1 MDILDANSRYLQM
14 GSANMQDNIRDP
26 KLTMSDGLYRF
37 DHPDSDIFLPRPVRT
52 ASVRTLGD
60 YIRHLQEV
68 PEQPDESNKS
78 SESNQPDFTSDADTI
93 VYTAA
98 TCVCTTG
105 NEQSD
110 CESCDQPIDDGFAD
124 NIQYAHLD
132 PTGTSE
138 GNEPEVRGW
147 PCVVIGAEGRRNSA
161 EDESVSG
168 SQHQSGDTP

>member
-1 MDILDANSRYLQM
+1 MPGSVWAADI
-14 GSANMQDNIRDP
+14 
-26 KLTMSDGLYRF
+26 
-37 DHPDSDIFLPRPVRT
+37 
-52 ASVRTLGD
+52 RTLGD

-68 PEQPDESNKS
+68 PEQSNESDKPGQS
-78 SESNQPDFTSDADTI
+78 DQSNFTSDADAI
-93 VYTAA
+93 NYTTAD
-98 TCVCTTG
+98 CVCTTS

-110 CESCDQPIDDGFAD
+110 CESCDKPIDDGFAD

-147 PCVVIGAEGRRNSA
+147 PCVVIGAEGRRNSE